1 MAKSKTLKV
10 PTWLGNV
17 ELRYYD
23 NRRDFYDSVGLTYIK
38 NHPHTE
44 IVNQIEMYYR
54 VEYDQTKSGHKIGF
68 RITGLTELGEI
79 VLEMKN
85 KLQANGSSFDKIT
98 FYL

>member
-44 IVNQIEMYYR
+44 IVNQMEMYYR

-85 KLQANGSSFDKIT
+85 KLLANGSSFDKIT

>member
-1 MAKSKTLKV
+1 MPSKTLKV

-23 NRRDFYDSVGLTYIK
+23 NRRDFYDSVGLTYVK

-44 IVNQIEMYYR
+44 VVNQIEMYYR
-54 VEYDQTKSGHKIGF
+54 VEYDQTRSGHKIGF
-68 RITGLTELGEI
+68 KVVGLTELGEI
-79 VLEMKN
+79 VLERKN
-85 KLQANGSSFDKIT
+85 KLEANGSSFDKIT

>member
-10 PTWLGNV
+10 PTWLGEV

-23 NRRDFYDSVGLTYIK
+23 NRRDFYDSVGLTYVK

-44 IVNQIEMYYR
+44 VVNQIEMYYR

-68 RITGLTELGEI
+68 RIIELTELGEI
-79 VLEMKN
+79 VLQMKN
-85 KLQANGSSFDKIT
+85 KLEANGSSFDKIT